1 VTLRSLITSILIAC
15 VLSQAVGLVVAGLAS
30 TVMEG
35 KIDGL
40 FALAAL
46 PMTLVFFGLP
56 ALIWSLIVII
66 PTFYAFSWYERVA
79 LTPFAVFAVGAA
91 ILLWL
96 FVTDPPPTGAM
107 PGYDQAAQLFV
118 AIALVGWALYARF
131 HLNLGRT

>member
-1 VTLRSLITSILIAC
+1 MTSILVAC
-15 VLSQAVGLVVAGLAS
+15 VLSQAVGLVIAGLAS
-30 TVMEG
+30 AVMEG

-66 PTFYAFSWYERVA
+66 PTYYALSWYGRVGLA
-79 LTPFAVFAVGAA
+79 PFAVFAVGAA

-118 AIALVGWALYARF
+118 AIAFIGWALYAYFRVK
-131 HLNLGRT
+131 LGRT